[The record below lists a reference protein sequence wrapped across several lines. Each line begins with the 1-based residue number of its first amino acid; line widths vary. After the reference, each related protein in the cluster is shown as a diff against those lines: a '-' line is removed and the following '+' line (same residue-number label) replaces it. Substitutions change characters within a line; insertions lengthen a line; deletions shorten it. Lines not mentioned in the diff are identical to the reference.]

1 MGFRKDFVWGV
12 ASSAYQVEGA
22 VNADGKGPHIW
33 DVFTREQGKI
43 YENQNA
49 KQACEFYTRYREDIR
64 LMKELGIRAYRFS
77 LNWTRL
83 LPDGIG
89 RVNEAGVD
97 FYNRVIDELL
107 ANGIEP
113 YITLF
118 HWEYPYEL
126 HKKGGWL
133 NAESADWFAE
143 YAAFVTERFSDRVT
157 KYFTLNEPQCFIG
170 LGYLHGTYAPGLKC
184 TNTDLFQMAHNVLC
198 AHGKAVQAMR
208 AHAKQP
214 IQIGFAPTG
223 QISYPKSESPADI
236 EAARKHLFACPQE
249 LDDWTWNLAWWM
261 DPVLLG
267 KYPEDG
273 MRLYEQFLPKITP
286 KDMKLISE
294 PIDFLGQNIYN
305 GHMIGAPKE
314 DSDAAAQRRGYEI
327 CSRHDGFPR
336 TAAKWPVTYEC
347 LYWGPR
353 FLNERYAKLPIYI
366 TENGI
371 SCTDVISL
379 DGKVHDPNRI
389 DFLARYIG
397 RLRDAANDGVDV
409 RGYFQWSFTDN
420 FEWAEGYNERFGIV
434 YVDYPTQRRIPKDSA
449 YWYRNV
455 IESNGE
461 ALG

>member
-1 MGFRKDFVWGV
+1 
-12 ASSAYQVEGA
+12 
-22 VNADGKGPHIW
+22 
-33 DVFTREQGKI
+33 
-43 YENQNA
+43 
-49 KQACEFYTRYREDIR
+49 
-64 LMKELGIRAYRFS
+64 MKELGIPAYRFS

-83 LPDGIG
+83 FPDGIG
-89 RVNEAGVD
+89 RINEAGVD
-97 FYNRVIDELL
+97 FYNKVIDELL
-107 ANGIEP
+107 VNGIEP

-126 HKKGGWL
+126 HKRGGWL
-133 NAESADWFAE
+133 NGESADWFAE

-170 LGYLHGTYAPGLKC
+170 LGYLHGEFAPGLKC
-184 TNTDLFQMAHNVLC
+184 TNTDLFQMAHNVLR

-223 QISYPKSESPADI
+223 QISYPKTESAADI
-236 EAARKHLFACPQE
+236 EAARKHLFACPDD
-249 LDDWTWNLAWWM
+249 LDNWTWNLSWWM

-273 MRLYEQFLPKITP
+273 MRIYERFLPTIAAN
-286 KDMKLISE
+286 DMKLISE

-305 GHMIGAPKE
+305 GHMVCAPNE
-314 DSDAAAQRRGYEI
+314 GSSDKAKQMGYEV
-327 CSRHDGFPR
+327 CDRYDGFPR
-336 TAAKWPVTYEC
+336 TAVKWPVTPEC

-353 FLNERYAKLPIYI
+353 YLSERYAKIPIYI

-397 RLRDAANDGVDV
+397 RLRDAANDGIDI

-420 FEWAEGYNERFGIV
+420 FEWAEGYSERFGIV

-449 YWYRNV
+449 YWYRKV
-455 IESNGE
+455 IECNG
-461 ALG
+461 AFLG

>member
-1 MGFRKDFVWGV
+1 
-12 ASSAYQVEGA
+12 
-22 VNADGKGPHIW
+22 
-33 DVFTREQGKI
+33 
-43 YENQNA
+43 
-49 KQACEFYTRYREDIR
+49 
-64 LMKELGIRAYRFS
+64 
-77 LNWTRL
+77 
-83 LPDGIG
+83 
-89 RVNEAGVD
+89 
-97 FYNRVIDELL
+97 
-107 ANGIEP
+107 
-113 YITLF
+113 
-118 HWEYPYEL
+118 
-126 HKKGGWL
+126 
-133 NAESADWFAE
+133 
-143 YAAFVTERFSDRVT
+143 
-157 KYFTLNEPQCFIG
+157 
-170 LGYLHGTYAPGLKC
+170 
-184 TNTDLFQMAHNVLC
+184 MAHNVLC